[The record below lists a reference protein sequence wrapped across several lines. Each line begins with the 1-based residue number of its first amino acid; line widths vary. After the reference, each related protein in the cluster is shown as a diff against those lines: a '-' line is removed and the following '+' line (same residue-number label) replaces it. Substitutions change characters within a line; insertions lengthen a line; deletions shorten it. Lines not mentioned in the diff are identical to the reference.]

1 MTKQRLDVELTARGL
16 AESRQKAQAMIMAG
30 QVYVDGRKV
39 DKAGTQVGPGCAIE
53 VRGRTLAYV
62 SRGGLKLEKAVE
74 RWPIRLEGA
83 VCADIGSSTGGF
95 TDCMLQRGAEKVYA
109 VDSGYNQLDWR
120 LRSDPRVVCMERTNA
135 RYLTGEQIP
144 EPLDFF
150 SVDVAFISLRLILPP
165 MRPLCGRGPRRC
177 AWSSPSSRPAGKR
190 WAKKGWFGTRRSIWR
205 CWSTSWTMPGRRDFL

>member
-1 MTKQRLDVELTARGL
+1 MPTSA
-16 AESRQKAQAMIMAG
+16 
-30 QVYVDGRKV
+30 
-39 DKAGTQVGPGCAIE
+39 P
-53 VRGRTLAYV
+53 
-62 SRGGLKLEKAVE
+62 
-74 RWPIRLEGA
+74 PP
-83 VCADIGSSTGGF
+83 GGF

-165 MRPLCGRGPRRC
+165 MRPLVPGGGPRRC